1 MFKTRYNA
9 RVPAEGTINNQDSLT
24 RQSEYTETTVDYYL
38 KRYSAT
44 GLLGDPQRAAE
55 ARFEDVSEV
64 MDYQEALNK
73 VIAVKDAFMQ
83 LPAEKRREFGDDPN
97 NWIQAEVAKQ
107 AEEAAK
113 AAQLLQAKQADEA
126 AKAAQNDGSGETPAD
141 QGK

>member
-9 RVPAEGTINNQDSLT
+9 RVPSEGTINNQDSLT
-24 RQSEYTETTVDYYL
+24 RQSEYPETTIDYYL

-83 LPAEKRREFGDDPN
+83 LPAEERRKFGDDPN

-113 AAQLLQAKQADEA
+113 AAQLLQAKQAEEA
-126 AKAAQNDGSGETPAD
+126 AKAAQNDGSGGTPAN
-141 QGK
+141 QGN